1 MATGTLADIRAGEED
16 SLAYRLFIHIAEVEG
31 VSLDGDAWNGE
42 ALDGNGETPATRAW
56 ILETMAQCLMAVR
69 DPLAHEALMNRIRTF
84 EAERECYLP
93 RHEGSPLNGSDGYR
107 DTKDRP
113 HGTAH
118 SDPSRA
124 INEETGEPF
133 GPAHARDANPL
144 HPQRRSR
151 RHRPTP
157 SPLHAKI
164 TA

>member
-1 MATGTLADIRAGEED
+1 MATGTLAEIRAGEED

-42 ALDGNGETPATRAW
+42 AFDGNGETPATRAW

-69 DPLAHEALMNRIRTF
+69 DPLAHDALMTRIHAF
-84 EAERECYLP
+84 EAEREDYLP
-93 RHEGSPLNGSDGYR
+93 QHEGSPQKGSDGRR
-107 DTKDRP
+107 DTKNCP
-113 HGTAH
+113 PGAVH
-118 SDPSRA
+118 SDPSGA
-124 INEETGEPF
+124 YDDESGETF

-144 HPQRRSR
+144 RPQRRSR

>member
-1 MATGTLADIRAGEED
+1 MATGTLAEIRAGEED

-69 DPLAHEALMNRIRTF
+69 DPLAHDALMTRIRTF
-84 EAERECYLP
+84 EVERDDYLP
-93 RHEGSPLNGSDGYR
+93 RNEGSLLKDPAGIR
-107 DTKDRP
+107 DKKDRP
-113 HGTAH
+113 HGAVHDTPSGV
-118 SDPSRA
+118 SDEA
-124 INEETGEPF
+124 TGETF
-133 GPAHARDANPL
+133 GPAHHRDANPL
-144 HPQRRSR
+144 RPQRRSR

-157 SPLHAKI
+157 NPLHAKI